1 MIEALSKRITE
12 CRVCRNR
19 NLTPVLSLG
28 DQAMTG
34 IFPKIAESDE
44 VPVGPINIVKCHGH
58 EVCGLLQLENTFD
71 PIEMYGDNYG
81 YRSGLNQKMIDH
93 LHSKVKEICSLI
105 DLKNGDMVI
114 DIGSNDGTSLAAY
127 PDGLILVGVDPT
139 AEKFRAHY
147 QQRATVIS
155 NFFSSE
161 IVANLFDDKKARVIT
176 SHSMMYDLDDP
187 IWFAKEVRNV
197 LEDDGLWMFEQSY
210 MPLMLSR
217 TAYDT
222 ICHEHI
228 EYYSLKQ
235 IVWILA
241 EADLK
246 VVDVTFNDTN
256 GGSFSVLA
264 TPVGNHS
271 RRIEESVPTTLAK
284 EVEMGL
290 DTLVPY
296 QEFAKRTNERS
307 IELLRF
313 IEQAISRGQVVRGV
327 GASTKGNCLL
337 QYTGLTSKHVLSI
350 AEVNPEKFGC
360 LTPGSLIPIEKQ
372 EDVLDGR
379 ADFLL
384 VLPWHFREFFMNSP
398 LFEGQNL
405 LFPLPEVEVVSR

>member
-12 CRVCRNR
+12 CRVCRNT

-34 IFPKIAESDE
+34 IFPKIAECEE
-44 VPVGPINIVKCHGH
+44 VPVGPINIVKCHGQ

-139 AEKFRAHY
+139 AEKFRSHY
-147 QQRATVIS
+147 QQRVTVIS
-155 NFFSSE
+155 DFFSSE

-187 IWFAKEVRNV
+187 IWFAKEVRSV

-271 RRIEESVPTTLAK
+271 RRIEESVPDTLAK

-290 DTLVPY
+290 DTLEPY

-313 IEQAISRGQVVRGV
+313 IELAISRGQVVRGV

-337 QYTGLTSKHVLSI
+337 QYTGLTSEHVLSI

-372 EDVLDGR
+372 EDVLDSR

>member
-1 MIEALSKRITE
+1 
-12 CRVCRNR
+12 
-19 NLTPVLSLG
+19 
-28 DQAMTG
+28 
-34 IFPKIAESDE
+34 
-44 VPVGPINIVKCHGH
+44 
-58 EVCGLLQLENTFD
+58 
-71 PIEMYGDNYG
+71 
-81 YRSGLNQKMIDH
+81 
-93 LHSKVKEICSLI
+93 
-105 DLKNGDMVI
+105 
-114 DIGSNDGTSLAAY
+114 
-127 PDGLILVGVDPT
+127 LVGVDPT

-155 NFFSSE
+155 DFFSSE
-161 IVANLFDDKKARVIT
+161 IVANLFDNKKARVIT

-290 DTLVPY
+290 DTLEPY

-372 EDVLDGR
+372 EDVLDSR